1 MTASKPTKDYVFVS
15 YARSDSEVVGRVAGA
30 LEARGVDLWRDTE
43 DISAATFWS
52 EQIVD
57 AIQHSSGVLLFLSP
71 ASAYSENVSKELSIA
86 LEEHKTILPVYLEP
100 TDLSNRLRYQL
111 TGIQYLELPDHA
123 DVGRLD
129 QIAAVLQN
137 LVAGNST
144 GPVKP
149 PRRSS
154 AGPGAGR
161 RVPARLAYLLGAV
174 ALLSLLGFFAY
185 RSGLLD
191 RVLVE
196 QYPDINLVM
205 YVHDA
210 GLTRQQ
216 AEKIRRDLHSYGM
229 TVNVFDHR
237 DRAAPDAVFIGDF
250 VPVEIAREV
259 LEEVPYEIEYLFPN
273 DYSAVE
279 GGDPRG
285 LTIGIG
291 YMSGH
296 NRERRP
302 PSSTPVHVSAGDL
315 RFLTESGISD
325 SEFQKRLRQLI
336 LQNPR
341 YPQ

>member
-1 MTASKPTKDYVFVS
+1 MSSGVARCSAGPQGGAWLSAVGWRAVLSFARGLTLYLTSQPGVSFRMTASKPTKDYVFVS

-86 LEEHKTILPVYLEP
+86 LEERKAILPVYLEP

-161 RVPARLAYLLGAV
+161 RAMHQAAHDRDPAR
-174 ALLSLLGFFAY
+174 
-185 RSGLLD
+185 R
-191 RVLVE
+191 
-196 QYPDINLVM
+196 
-205 YVHDA
+205 
-210 GLTRQQ
+210 
-216 AEKIRRDLHSYGM
+216 
-229 TVNVFDHR
+229 HR
-237 DRAAPDAVFIGDF
+237 P
-250 VPVEIAREV
+250 
-259 LEEVPYEIEYLFPN
+259 
-273 DYSAVE
+273 
-279 GGDPRG
+279 
-285 LTIGIG
+285 
-291 YMSGH
+291 
-296 NRERRP
+296 
-302 PSSTPVHVSAGDL
+302 
-315 RFLTESGISD
+315 
-325 SEFQKRLRQLI
+325 
-336 LQNPR
+336 
-341 YPQ
+341 